1 MSVNTLFGSCFL
13 RLQQRLFV
21 AGCLWPTYRGEL
33 FLFVRKRWRRG
44 VLPKRWGGRCLAHA
58 TPGFWRAV
66 SGGKNEMLYKTAWK
80 KVCQDVALLF
90 SYCNE
95 LYGCLSNITPLCCV
109 LLSRRSVGEYS
120 TKKDEKKKTDTEHPV
135 CTAFL
140 SFAILKF
147 FLAQL
152 LPFPFMAA
160 NASSWVAGHVDY
172 LCCVGLESM
181 FWLQGAVVA
190 KETQVVMLVWK

>member
-1 MSVNTLFGSCFL
+1 MCATSLLKTGLCRELWQCAHARSLKETVFHAFFFSSRECMSVNTLFGSCFL
-13 RLQQRLFV
+13 RLQQWLFV

-120 TKKDEKKKTDTEHPV
+120 TKKDEKKKLTRNTQCVP
-135 CTAFL
+135 L
-140 SFAILKF
+140 F
-147 FLAQL
+147 FHLR
-152 LPFPFMAA
+152 F
-160 NASSWVAGHVDY
+160 
-172 LCCVGLESM
+172 
-181 FWLQGAVVA
+181 
-190 KETQVVMLVWK
+190 